1 MRANVDRAQILPL
14 GGLFIRPN
22 ISPLEH
28 LAAFAIV
35 FTTAILST
43 VSLAAYIERVR
54 RDAVRDHYKRAQYES
69 NLARRIPPATEPS
82 E

>member
-1 MRANVDRAQILPL
+1 M
-14 GGLFIRPN
+14 RPN

-28 LAAFAIV
+28 LTAFAIV
-35 FTTAILST
+35 FATAILSA

-69 NLARRIPPATEPS
+69 NLALRVPPETELG